1 MATNFQNLSMKQL
14 SEYIQKGDLGFAD
27 LSRCKEAKSVLRCNL
42 LNEQALLQR
51 QLRAIQ
57 KELQCF

>member
-14 SEYIQKGDLGFAD
+14 SGFERGGLDSAD

-57 KELQCF
+57 KELQYF